1 MRRVEVLV
9 IGAGPVG
16 TVCAARLA
24 SQGLSVMLCEEQATC
39 AHDLRASTFHA
50 ASLEML
56 DEIGAAEPLIA
67 QGLKAPVYQWRD
79 RQSGER
85 LEFDLS
91 EIADRTRYPFRLQ
104 CEQFYMA
111 SMLADRLA
119 QDPNVELL
127 FNTPLIDARD
137 NGDEIIAR
145 IGQNGEIVEV
155 AAKFLVGADGSRS
168 VVRRLIGAEFDG
180 FTYEEK
186 FLSISTQFPIED
198 IVPDLSY
205 VNYISDPE
213 EWLVL
218 LRVPKFWRVLVPAD
232 GNATNEELTSDAN
245 AAAVFR
251 RLVGDQPVE
260 SDYRQIYRVH
270 QRVADRFRKGRMA
283 IIGDAAHLNSPMGG
297 FGMNSG
303 IHDAWNLADKIY
315 RILRKGGDADL
326 LDLFERQRRT
336 VTHSFIQA
344 QTIENMALME
354 QGADEVAKQRRQ
366 RMANIHADPDLRRR
380 YMLRQAMFES
390 LEEAESVQ

>member
-1 MRRVEVLV
+1 MRKVEVLV
-9 IGAGPVG
+9 VGAGPVG

-24 SQGLSVMLCEEQATC
+24 SMGLSVMLVEAESSC
-39 AHDLRASTFHA
+39 ANDLRASTFHA

-56 DEIGAAEPLIA
+56 DEIGVAEPLIA

-91 EIADRTRYPFRLQ
+91 EVADRTRYPFRLQ

-111 SMLADRLA
+111 NLLAERLA
-119 QDPNVELL
+119 GESNVEVL
-127 FNTPLIDARD
+127 FNAPLIDARD
-137 NGDEIIAR
+137 TGDEVIAT
-145 IGQNGEIVEV
+145 IEQNGEKVEI
-155 AAKFLVGADGSRS
+155 AARFLVGADGSRS
-168 VVRRLIGAEFDG
+168 IVRKLIGAEFGG

-186 FLSISTQFPIED
+186 FLSMSTQFPIED
-198 IVPDLSY
+198 VVPDLSY
-205 VNYISDPE
+205 VNYIADPA

-232 GNATNEELTSDAN
+232 GDATNEDLTSDAK
-245 AAAVFR
+245 AADVFR
-251 RLVGDQPVE
+251 RIVGDQPVVT
-260 SDYRQIYRVH
+260 DYRQIYRVH
-270 QRVADRFRKGRMA
+270 QRVADKFLKGRMA

-303 IHDAWNLADKIY
+303 IHDAWNLADKLH
-315 RILRKGGDADL
+315 RILRKGGDAGL
-326 LDLFERQRRT
+326 LALFERQRRT

-354 QGADEVAKQRRQ
+354 QGADEAAKKRRE
-366 RMANIHADPDLRRR
+366 RMRTIHADPGLRRD
-380 YMLRQAMFES
+380 YLLRQAMFQS
-390 LEEAESVQ
+390 LEEEEGIQ

>member
-1 MRRVEVLV
+1 
-9 IGAGPVG
+9 
-16 TVCAARLA
+16 
-24 SQGLSVMLCEEQATC
+24 MLCEEQATC

-111 SMLADRLA
+111 NMLADRLA

-127 FNTPLIDARD
+127 FNTPLIGARD
-137 NGDEIIAR
+137 NGDEIIAQ
-145 IGQNGEIVEV
+145 IEQNGEIVEV

-354 QGADEVAKQRRQ
+354 QGADEVAKQRRR